1 MIYLLSAFVFGG
13 TSDFRSPKVLSGPK
27 KLTAGPITSPISKKA
42 RARTRPLELVAYS
55 PPFTAIDTD
64 HLPSDGTGLV

>member
-27 KLTAGPITSPISKKA
+27 KPTAGPS
-42 RARTRPLELVAYS
+42 RARSQRTR
-55 PPFTAIDTD
+55 
-64 HLPSDGTGLV
+64 GL